1 MRKPVSEVGP
11 DPIDVHVGSRIKGRR
26 IGLRISQTKLGNAID
41 VTFQQIQKYENGANR
56 VGSSNL
62 YKIAKAL
69 DVDVSFFF
77 DGLDDIGAGRR
88 VSGLTRESS
97 TFDGDPMSSRESFEL
112 MHNYFRIAEPW
123 VRREMFRLIKAL
135 ADANKIQ

>member
-26 IGLRISQTKLGNAID
+26 IGLRTSQTKLGNAID

-77 DGLDDIGAGRR
+77 EGLDDADAAQRI
-88 VSGLTRESS
+88 VGLNPGS
-97 TFDGDPMSSRESFEL
+97 TKFEGDPMSSRESFEL
-112 MHNYFRIAEPW
+112 MHNYFRITEPR
-123 VRREMFRLIKAL
+123 VRREVFRLIKAL
-135 ADANKIQ
+135 ADAAELQ